1 MSTARDE
8 IFARLR
14 KASTPLTA
22 DTPRPEPLVPAVA
35 LTTGEA
41 CLAQFK
47 EKATALACTIANLSN
62 AQDVP
67 TEVARYLA
75 ERSLP
80 GDIWCS
86 TEAAITSLPWAAQTE
101 LTLHDDIARDKL
113 DGGTSVT
120 ACLAAVAETGTLAVA
135 SGADF
140 ATRLGYLPDTHIVVC
155 RLDQLVGGFEDVW
168 ANIRQYTSAGAVP
181 PRVFNFIGGPSRTGD
196 IEATLVMGAHGPRAV
211 HVILVPAS
219 A

>member
-1 MSTARDE
+1 MSTSRDA

-14 KASTPLTA
+14 KASTPLGSDAST
-22 DTPRPEPLVPAVA
+22 PEPLVPAVA
-35 LTTGEA
+35 QTTGEA

-47 EKATALACTIANLSN
+47 EKATALACTLAQLDS

-67 TEVARYLA
+67 KEVAAYLA

-86 TEAAITSLPWAAQTE
+86 TEATITSLPWSAQAD
-101 LTLHDDIARDKL
+101 LTLHADIGRNEL

-120 ACLAAVAETGTLAVA
+120 GCLAAVAETGALAVA

-168 ANIRQYTSAGAVP
+168 AHIRQYTSSGAVP
-181 PRVFNFIGGPSRTGD
+181 PRAINFIGGPSRTGD

-211 HVILVPAS
+211 HIILVPAS
-219 A
+219 S

>member
-1 MSTARDE
+1 MSSAREE
-8 IFARLR
+8 IFTRLH

-22 DTPRPEPLVPAVA
+22 DTEKPQPLVPAVA
-35 LTTGEA
+35 QTTGAA

-47 EKATALACTIANLSN
+47 EKATALACTVAELDRI
-62 AQDVP
+62 QDVP
-67 TEVARYLA
+67 QEVTRYLN
-75 ERSLP
+75 ERALP
-80 GDIWCS
+80 ADIWCS
-86 TEAAITSLPWAAQTE
+86 TEPAITSLPWAAQTI
-101 LTLHDDIARDKL
+101 LTLHADIARNKL

-120 ACLAAVAETGTLAVA
+120 GCLAAVAETGALAVA

-155 RLDQLVGGFEDVW
+155 RQDQLVGGFEDVW
-168 ANIRQYTSAGAVP
+168 AHIRQYTTSSAVP
-181 PRVFNFIGGPSRTGD
+181 PRAINFIGGPSRTGD

-219 A
+219 S